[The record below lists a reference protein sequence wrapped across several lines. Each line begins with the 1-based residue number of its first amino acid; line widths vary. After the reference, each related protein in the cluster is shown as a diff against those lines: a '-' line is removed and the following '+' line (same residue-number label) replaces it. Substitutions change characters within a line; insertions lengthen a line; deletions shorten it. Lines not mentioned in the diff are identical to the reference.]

1 MNDDLNRQIENAKTD
16 EGELNEVLEKYDLDE
31 QLAQE
36 FSDIDKAFRQLE
48 IRYQSLVNA
57 RKFLNNG

>member
-1 MNDDLNRQIENAKTD
+1 MDNDLNRQIEQAKTD
-16 EGELNEVLEKYDLDE
+16 ESELNEVLEKYDLDE
-31 QLAQE
+31 QLARE
-36 FSDIDKAFRQLE
+36 FSDLDKAFRQLE

>member
-1 MNDDLNRQIENAKTD
+1 MDNDLNRQIENAKTD
-16 EGELNEVLEKYDLDE
+16 ESELNEVLEKYDLDE
-31 QLAQE
+31 QLARE

-48 IRYQSLVNA
+48 IRYQSLINA

>member
-1 MNDDLNRQIENAKTD
+1 MNDDLNRQIDDAKTD

-31 QLAQE
+31 QLARE